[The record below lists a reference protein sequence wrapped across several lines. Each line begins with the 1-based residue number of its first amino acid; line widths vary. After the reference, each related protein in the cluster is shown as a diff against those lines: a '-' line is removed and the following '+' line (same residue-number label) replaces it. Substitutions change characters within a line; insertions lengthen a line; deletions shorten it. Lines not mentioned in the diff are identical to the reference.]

1 MKNSVV
7 VTANPANGQ
16 VFTSTGISDKDGKE
30 YGFIRVE
37 SKWLDMSGAVATV
50 KSLSALKAISKE
62 AFDLSGLQAG
72 MEIDGKILVIE
83 STVKN
88 PFRTNQLPK
97 TQGKDG
103 GVLLFNGLP
112 IYRETEFTSDLTR
125 QSVLVA
131 HTAIAPVAVKSETI
145 LNS

>member
-1 MKNSVV
+1 MKNSVI

-16 VFTSTGISDKDGKE
+16 VFTSTGVSEKDGKE

-37 SKWLDMSGAVATV
+37 SKEVDFSGPVATV
-50 KSLSALKAISKE
+50 KTRSALKAMSRE
-62 AFDLSGLQAG
+62 AFDASGLVAG
-72 MEIDGKILVIE
+72 LEIPGHIVVKE
-83 STVKN
+83 STTKN
-88 PFRTNQLPK
+88 PNRTNQLPK

-112 IYRETEFTSDLTR
+112 IYRETEFTTDL
-125 QSVLVA
+125 SVADELIKHTSVA
-131 HTAIAPVAVKSETI
+131 AVVAAGKQP